1 MASRRSARAVGLE
14 IAAPIIRH
22 LNAIYG
28 DRSAAI
34 ARLMAERTDWR
45 MPLVPG
51 RPNVGA
57 EVIHAIRHEMA
68 LTLSDFV
75 IRRSELGA
83 MGHPGEEIT
92 RAVAAIAADE
102 LEWDG
107 DRRAR
112 EIAAVNAFYGS

>member
-1 MASRRSARAVGLE
+1 AVGLE

-34 ARLMAERTDWR
+34 ARLMAERSDWR

-57 EVIHAIRHEMA
+57 EIIHAIRHEMA
-68 LTLSDFV
+68 CTLADIV

-83 MGHPGEEIT
+83 TGHPGREIVH
-92 RAVAAIAADE
+92 AAAAIAAEE
-102 LEWDG
+102 LGWDD
-107 DRRAR
+107 DRRHR
-112 EIAAVNAFYGS
+112 EIAAVDQVYRV